1 MKPTL
6 LVMAAG
12 MGSRYGG
19 LKQIDPVGP
28 NGETIIEY
36 SMYDAIKAGFGRIVF
51 VVREQFKDLFDEKI
65 GAKVKGRI
73 EVAYVCQE
81 LDKCLGNFV
90 MPKEREK
97 PWGTGHAVLTAA
109 EAVKEPFAAINADDF
124 YGHNS
129 FKVMSRFLSDPANG
143 PGDYAM
149 VGFKLRNTLSE
160 HGSVSRGVCTADAD
174 GFLKKVVE
182 HTKII
187 KDGGRVYNVF
197 DDGSEK
203 PMSDDDIVSM
213 NFWGFGADIFEHIR
227 GQFAEFLSQ
236 RGGQLKSE
244 FYIPFVVDRMISE
257 GKARVKVLPTEA
269 QWFGVTY
276 KEDKAAVEQ
285 SIKNLINSGDYP
297 HKLW

>member
-36 SMYDAIKAGFGRIVF
+36 SMYDAIKAGFGKIVF

-65 GAKVKGRI
+65 GSKVRGRI
-73 EVAYVCQE
+73 QVAYVCQE
-81 LDKCLGNFV
+81 LNKCLGDFV

-124 YGHNS
+124 YGSNS
-129 FKVMSRFLSDPANG
+129 FKVMAEFLSDPSNR
-143 PGDYAM
+143 PGDYSM
-149 VGFKLRNTLSE
+149 VGFRLRNTLSE
-160 HGSVSRGVCTADAD
+160 NGSVSRGVCTANAR
-174 GFLKKVVE
+174 GFLEKVVE

-187 KDGGRVYNVF
+187 SENGHIYNISEDGGKKELGEN
-197 DDGSEK
+197 
-203 PMSDDDIVSM
+203 DIVSM
-213 NFWGFGADIFEHIR
+213 NFWGFGPDIFGHIKQ
-227 GQFAEFLSQ
+227 QFTEFLAAKGSE
-236 RGGQLKSE
+236 LKSE
-244 FYIPFVVDRMISE
+244 FYIPFVVDRMINE
-257 GKARVKVLPTEA
+257 GKAKVKVLPTEA
-269 QWFGVTY
+269 RWFGVTY
-276 KEDKAAVEQ
+276 KEDKPAVEQ
-285 SIKNLINSGDYP
+285 SIKSMIASGDYP
-297 HKLW
+297 HNLW

>member
-1 MKPTL
+1 
-6 LVMAAG
+6 MAAG

-28 NGETIIEY
+28 NGEAIIEY
-36 SMYDAIKAGFGRIVF
+36 SMYDAIKAGFGKIVF

-65 GAKVKGRI
+65 GSKVKGRI

-81 LDKCLGNFV
+81 LNKCLGGFA

-109 EAVKEPFAAINADDF
+109 QAVKEPFAAINADDF
-124 YGHNS
+124 YGCNS
-129 FKVMSRFLSDPANG
+129 FKVMSQFLSDPANR

-149 VGFKLRNTLSE
+149 VGFKLSNTLSE
-160 HGSVSRGVCTADAD
+160 NGSVSRGVCTANAE
-174 GFLKKVVE
+174 GFLEKVVE
-182 HTKII
+182 HTKIV
-187 KDGGRVYNVF
+187 KEDGRIYNIF
-197 DDGSEK
+197 DDGGKKQLSEN
-203 PMSDDDIVSM
+203 DIVSM
-213 NFWGFGADIFEHIR
+213 NFWGFGADIFGHIQQ
-227 GQFAEFLSQ
+227 QFTEFLNAK
-236 RGGQLKSE
+236 GNELKSE
-244 FYIPFVVDRMISE
+244 FYIPFVVDRMIRE

-285 SIKNLINSGDYP
+285 SVKSLIDSGDYP
-297 HKLW
+297 TRLWQ